1 MKHPGEQNL
10 NTFRILFLIKGIL
23 ALLIVFLGIFY
34 ASLGSFVSGIA
45 REEALQKG
53 EQVPFDPAY
62 IFIIIGGI
70 ISLLGLATSI
80 SALMASQRLNQKRGR
95 TFIIVAAAINCL
107 TGVLGVILC
116 VFTIIELQKPEVK
129 EVFEANDGN

>member
-70 ISLLGLATSI
+70 ITLLGLATSI